1 MFKHNKGCKVTT
13 NYKEIRRKGKIHHNL
28 QRSKYKH
35 EEKHNKGDTKRA
47 KVIRN
52 DSAHM
57 WLHHTYSIF
66 KETEN
71 SYKVPT
77 NGPIVVMHFFSSVN
91 AGMAGMEEVNK
102 NS

>member
-1 MFKHNKGCKVTT
+1 MFKHNKGCKVT

-52 DSAHM
+52 DSAHV